1 MVDILTFGGQL
12 RPSFFN
18 KVSKLKGHNEFFD
31 ALQHVLKLKF
41 FCGFQQKK
49 KKIRTAL
56 AIIKDLTES
65 QHVFNF
71 I

>member
-49 KKIRTAL
+49 KKLELRW
-56 AIIKDLTES
+56 
-65 QHVFNF
+65 Q
-71 I
+71 